1 MKQSQVRV
9 IFGILMIGAGVIFLL
24 QSFGYLKDAGDIF
37 WSLAFGVAGASF
49 LYMFW
54 LDRVQWWPLIPGFS
68 LLGVGGLIAINAIAP
83 RLGDVLGAPLLMAG
97 ISLSFWIIYY
107 MRRENWWAIIP
118 GGVMAALAV
127 FLALE
132 AIFTEGM
139 VGFFFLGLG
148 LTFVLVAYLPTPRE
162 QLRWALI
169 PAAVLLIM
177 GVIFIVAEVELFR
190 FVGPLALVVLGVYF
204 IARNFMSRTN
214 PQDVLEEGSS
224 LSEDV

>member
-1 MKQSQVRV
+1 MKQSQVRI
-9 IFGILMIGAGVIFLL
+9 IFGILMICAGVLFLL
-24 QSFGYLKDAGDIF
+24 QSFGFLRDAGDIF
-37 WSLAFGVAGASF
+37 WALAFGIAGAAF

-54 LDRVQWWPLIPGFS
+54 LNRAEWWPLIPGFS

-107 MRRENWWAIIP
+107 IRRENWWAIIP
-118 GGVMAALAV
+118 GGVMATLAV

-132 AIFTEGM
+132 AIFKSGM

-169 PAAVLLIM
+169 PAAILGIM
-177 GVIFIVAEVELFR
+177 GVIFLVAEVELFR
-190 FVGPLALVVLGVYF
+190 YIGPLALVAVGVYF
-204 IARNFMSRTN
+204 IARNFISRDN
-214 PQDVLEEGSS
+214 SRDVLEEDISMS
-224 LSEDV
+224 DDV